1 MAVVLLVQAVVQL
14 QIVQHLV
21 VVLVVL
27 EVVRVHQLVGAELH
41 LVEVVRLVLA
51 VVLRRV
57 VVLVAGNV
65 VVRAKKLEGNVV
77 KSLKSNFRRRQQV
90 IRRVRVLSLKG
101 SLLLSA
107 AVRHKSS
114 LRN

>member
-1 MAVVLLVQAVVQL
+1 MDVVLLVQAVVQL

-27 EVVRVHQLVGAELH
+27 VVVRVHQLVDVELH

-57 VVLVAGNV
+57 VVLVVGNV

-77 KSLKSNFRRRQQV
+77 KNLKSSFRKHRLVIQQA
-90 IRRVRVLSLKG
+90 RVQY
-101 SLLLSA
+101 
-107 AVRHKSS
+107 
-114 LRN
+114 LRG